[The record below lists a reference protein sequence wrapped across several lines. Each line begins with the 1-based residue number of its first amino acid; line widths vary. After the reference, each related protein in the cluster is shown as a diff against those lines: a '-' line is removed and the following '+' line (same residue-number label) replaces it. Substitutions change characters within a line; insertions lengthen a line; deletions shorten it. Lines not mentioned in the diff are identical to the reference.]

1 MTSLAMNSTAM
12 NTRARAGRCLL
23 LTLGV
28 LLASGASAE
37 GMEERLRTQLRSTT
51 QQLQALQ
58 SEQAQASAARIA
70 AENQAKQAQAQI
82 KQLSAD
88 LAKARGVA
96 EQLAG
101 QQQNLHS
108 QAQAQMAASS
118 EQIGKFKK
126 AYDELLVMA
135 RAKEAERARL
145 EAQLSERD
153 TQVQQ
158 CSVKNQ
164 QMYGVAKQILA
175 AYEKIDVAE
184 VMKIRQPFAGGARVK
199 FEELAQGFGD
209 DLYKTQ
215 FDAPQAAST
224 H

>member
-1 MTSLAMNSTAM
+1 MH
-12 NTRARAGRCLL
+12 ARVLL
-23 LTLGV
+23 LGLSFFI
-28 LLASGASAE
+28 AQGAHAE

-51 QQLQALQ
+51 QQLQTLQ
-58 SEQAQASAARIA
+58 SQQAQASAAQLA
-70 AENQAKQAQAQI
+70 AQNEAKAAQAQI
-82 KQLSAD
+82 KQLTAE

-108 QAQAQMAASS
+108 QTQAQVAASN
-118 EQIGKFKK
+118 EQVGKFKK

-135 RAKEAERARL
+135 RAKEAERSKL
-145 EAQLSERD
+145 QAQLAERD

-164 QMYGVAKQILA
+164 QMYGVAKQILS
-175 AYEKIDVAE
+175 AYENIDVAE
-184 VMKIRQPFAGGARVK
+184 VMKIRQPFAGSARVK
-199 FEELAQGFGD
+199 FDELAQGFGD
-209 DLYKTQ
+209 ELYKTQ
-215 FDAPQAAST
+215 FDAPQAALS

>member
-1 MTSLAMNSTAM
+1 MN
-12 NTRARAGRCLL
+12 RKILL
-23 LTLGV
+23 FALGALV
-28 LLASGASAE
+28 AQGASAE

-58 SEQAQASAARIA
+58 SQQAQASAAQIA
-70 AENQAKQAQAQI
+70 AQTEAKTAQAQI
-82 KQLSAD
+82 KQLTAE
-88 LAKARGVA
+88 LAKYKGAA
-96 EQLAG
+96 EQLAS
-101 QQQNLHS
+101 QQDSLQS
-108 QAQAQMAASS
+108 QAQAQVAASN

-135 RAKEAERARL
+135 RGKEAERARL
-145 EAQLSERD
+145 ETQLAERD
-153 TQVQQ
+153 TQMQQ

-164 QMYGVAKQILA
+164 QMYGVAKEILA

-184 VMKIRQPFAGGARVK
+184 VMKIRQPFAGTARVK

-209 DLYKTQ
+209 ELYKTQ
-215 FDAPQAAST
+215 FDAPQAAIT

>member
-1 MTSLAMNSTAM
+1 MK
-12 NTRARAGRCLL
+12 TRLL
-23 LTLGV
+23 GLGLG
-28 LLASGASAE
+28 LLIATGAHAE

-58 SEQAQASAARIA
+58 SQQAQASAAQLA
-70 AENQAKQAQAQI
+70 AQNEAKAAQAQI
-82 KQLSAD
+82 KQLSAE
-88 LAKARGVA
+88 LAKAKGVA

-101 QQQNLHS
+101 QQQSLHS
-108 QAQAQMAASS
+108 QAQAQVAASA
-118 EQIGKFKK
+118 EQTGKFKK

-135 RAKEAERARL
+135 RAKEAERSKL
-145 EAQLSERD
+145 QAQLTERD

-164 QMYGVAKQILA
+164 QMYGVAKQILT
-175 AYEKIDVAE
+175 AYENIDVAE
-184 VMKIRQPFAGGARVK
+184 VMKIRQPFAGSARVK
-199 FEELAQGFGD
+199 FDELAQGFGD

-215 FDAPQAAST
+215 FDAPQAALT

>member
-1 MTSLAMNSTAM
+1 MK
-12 NTRARAGRCLL
+12 TRFVWLGLGLL
-23 LTLGV
+23 IAT
-28 LLASGASAE
+28 GAHAE

-58 SEQAQASAARIA
+58 SQQAQASAAQLA
-70 AENQAKQAQAQI
+70 AQNDAKAAQAQI
-82 KQLSAD
+82 KQLTAE
-88 LAKARGVA
+88 LAKAKGVA

-101 QQQNLHS
+101 QQQSLHS
-108 QAQAQMAASS
+108 QAQAQVAASA
-118 EQIGKFKK
+118 EQTGKFKK

-135 RAKEAERARL
+135 RAKEAERSKL
-145 EAQLSERD
+145 QAQLAERD

-164 QMYGVAKQILA
+164 QMYGVAKQILT
-175 AYEKIDVAE
+175 AYENIDVAE
-184 VMKIRQPFAGGARVK
+184 VMKIRQPFAGSARVK
-199 FEELAQGFGD
+199 FDELAQGFGD

-215 FDAPQAAST
+215 FDAPQAALS

>member
-1 MTSLAMNSTAM
+1 MKSPFVWLAL
-12 NTRARAGRCLL
+12 GLL
-23 LTLGV
+23 I
-28 LLASGASAE
+28 AQGASAE

-58 SEQAQASAARIA
+58 SQQAQASAAQLA
-70 AENQAKQAQAQI
+70 AQGEAKAAQAQI
-82 KQLSAD
+82 KQLSAE
-88 LAKARGVA
+88 LAKAKGVA

-101 QQQNLHS
+101 QQSSLQS
-108 QAQAQMAASS
+108 QAQAQVAASS

-126 AYDELLVMA
+126 AYEELLVMA
-135 RAKEAERARL
+135 RAKEAERSKL
-145 EAQLSERD
+145 QTQLAERD

-164 QMYGVAKQILA
+164 QMYGVAKEILA

-209 DLYKTQ
+209 ELYKTQ
-215 FDAPQAAST
+215 FDAPQAALA